1 MSTYENLHGRRVK
14 VVSSNPSNPGAGE
27 VWYNSTLGLLKAE
40 VLGTAAWSS
49 GGNLNTG
56 TSSNAGFGIQTAAIS
71 AGGNTRN
78 AQSEE
83 YNGSSWTSLPAM
95 RSPASPAFI
104 FGGCGTTTAGVTAGG
119 IPGGQGQVATT
130 DEYDGSSWT
139 GGGNMNTARQ
149 GPRLFGTL
157 TAAVVTGGRDDPG
170 AAKTSIELYNGTA
183 WTASPLSMSTSRN
196 NHMCAGT
203 YTAGLA
209 AGGDPNRSETEEY
222 DGEGWTSGGSLP
234 VGPGWSNAAS
244 GGTQTSAIIA
254 GGYNPSTT
262 NNAAQY
268 NGTSWSTIGNMA
280 TTISDLAGSSNT
292 PTNNSFVAFG
302 GARTGVPGATNTEEF
317 TGQTTALNIKSI
329 TTS

>member
-40 VLGTAAWSS
+40 VLGTAAWSA

-56 TSSNAGFGIQTAAIS
+56 TSSNAGFGIQTAAIT
-71 AGGNTRN
+71 AGGNTRA

-83 YNGSSWTSLPAM
+83 YNGSSWTTIPGVM
-95 RSPASPAFI
+95 RSPAPPSSAFI

-119 IPGGQGQVATT
+119 IPGSQGQVANS

-139 GGGNMNTARQ
+139 AGGTMNTARQ

-183 WTASPLSMSTSRN
+183 WTASPLSMSTSRDG
-196 NHMCAGT
+196 HMCAGT

-209 AGGDPNRSETEEY
+209 AGGNPNRNQTEEY
-222 DGEGWTSGGSLP
+222 DGEGWTSGGNVP
-234 VGPGWSNAAS
+234 TNWSHASS
-244 GGTQTSAIIA
+244 GGVQTSAILA

-268 NGTSWSTIGNMA
+268 DGTSWSTIGNMA
-280 TTISDLAGSSNT
+280 TTISDVAGSSNT
-292 PTNNSFVAFG
+292 PTNELFVAFG
-302 GARTGVPGATNTEEF
+302 GARTGVPGATNTEEYAGPVVE
-317 TGQTTALNIKSI
+317 TKTL

>member
-27 VWYNSTLGLLKAE
+27 VWYNSALSLLKAQ
-40 VLGTAAWSS
+40 VLGTAAWSA
-49 GGNLNTG
+49 GGNLGTG

-83 YNGSSWTSLPAM
+83 YDGSSWTSLPAM
-95 RSPASPAFI
+95 RSPAPPAFI

-130 DEYDGSSWT
+130 DEYNGSSWT
-139 GGGNMNTARQ
+139 GGGNMNSARQ
-149 GPRLFGTL
+149 GPRLFGVL
-157 TAAVVTGGRDDPG
+157 TAAVVTGGRNDPG
-170 AAKTSIELYNGTA
+170 PIMNTIEFYNGTA
-183 WTASPLSMSTSRN
+183 WTASPLNMSNTRY
-196 NHMCAGT
+196 NHGAGGT
-203 YTAGLA
+203 NTAGIVF
-209 AGGDPNRSETEEY
+209 GGYNTGVISNTEEY
-222 DGEGWTSGGSLP
+222 DGEGWTSGGALP
-234 VGPGWSNAAS
+234 TAWYSGAS
-244 GGTQTSAIIA
+244 GGTQTSALLA
-254 GGYNPSTT
+254 GGYNPSQT
-262 NNAAQY
+262 NTAVIY
-268 NGTSWSTIGNMA
+268 NGTAWATIPNMA

-317 TGQTTALNIKSI
+317 TGETTAINVKTLTQS
-329 TTS
+329 

>member
-1 MSTYENLHGRRVK
+1 MSTYENLHGRRVN
-14 VVSSNPSNPGAGE
+14 VVSSNPSNPGDGE
-27 VWYNSTLGLLKAE
+27 VWYNSTLGQLKGQ

-56 TSSNAGFGIQTAAIS
+56 ASSNAGFGIQTAAIT
-71 AGGNTRN
+71 AGGGTRS

-83 YNGSSWTSLPAM
+83 YDGSSWTSLPTM
-95 RSPASPAFI
+95 RSPAPPAFI

-119 IPGGQGQVATT
+119 MPGGSGQVATT

-183 WTASPLSMSTSRN
+183 WTASPLSMSTSRDG
-196 NHMCAGT
+196 HMCAGT

-209 AGGDPNRSETEEY
+209 AGGNPNRNQTEEY
-222 DGEGWTSGGSLP
+222 DGEGWTSGGNLP
-234 VGPGWSNAAS
+234 TSWSHASS
-244 GGTQTSAIIA
+244 GGTQTSALIA

-262 NNAAQY
+262 NNAVQY
-268 NGTSWSTIGNMA
+268 DGTSWSAISNMA

-302 GARTGVPGATNTEEF
+302 GARSGVPNATNTEEF
-317 TGQTTALNIKSI
+317 AGAVVETKTLTTG
-329 TTS
+329 